1 MEEGRKLLQLVR
13 SCGPKTNFGGEKME
27 CKDRDKM
34 IKVRVTNEEMDIL
47 KKKAKSCN
55 LTMSKY
61 VRFMIKKDKINSLKG
76 FDNHLVE
83 EKIGNLDKQLT
94 KIGINVRQIVYNFN
108 KGGNADNKTIE
119 GIEKLLNSIEKRV
132 ELIEKAITNMYE

>member
-1 MEEGRKLLQLVR
+1 
-13 SCGPKTNFGGEKME
+13 ME

-34 IKVRVTNEEMDIL
+34 IKVRVTNEEMDAL
-47 KKKAKSCN
+47 KRKAKSCN
-55 LTMSKY
+55 LTISKY

-94 KIGINVRQIVYNFN
+94 KIGINVRQIVYNLN
-108 KGGNADNKTIE
+108 KGGNADSKTIE
-119 GIEKLLNSIEKRV
+119 SIEKLLNSIEKRM
-132 ELIEKAITNMYE
+132 ELIEKAIEVNYSGNG

>member
-1 MEEGRKLLQLVR
+1 MERKNTYKRLNVEL
-13 SCGPKTNFGGEKME
+13 
-27 CKDRDKM
+27 
-34 IKVRVTNEEMDIL
+34 TNEEMDVL

-55 LTMSKY
+55 LTVSKY
-61 VRFMIKKDKINSLKG
+61 ARFMLEKDKINSLKG

-119 GIEKLLNSIEKRV
+119 NIEKLLNSIEKRM
-132 ELIEKAITNMYE
+132 ELIEKAIEVNYSGNG

>member
-1 MEEGRKLLQLVR
+1 MEDKNRCETLIVR
-13 SCGPKTNFGGEKME
+13 LTKEEK
-27 CKDRDKM
+27 DK
-34 IKVRVTNEEMDIL
+34 L

-55 LTMSKY
+55 LTVSKY
-61 VRFMIKKDKINSLKG
+61 ARFMLEKKKINSLKG

-119 GIEKLLNSIEKRV
+119 SIEKLLNSIEKRV

>member
-1 MEEGRKLLQLVR
+1 
-13 SCGPKTNFGGEKME
+13 ME

-34 IKVRVTNEEMDIL
+34 IKVRVTNEEMDAL
-47 KKKAKSCN
+47 KRKAKSCN
-55 LTMSKY
+55 LTISKY

-119 GIEKLLNSIEKRV
+119 SIEKLLNSIEKRV

>member
-1 MEEGRKLLQLVR
+1 
-13 SCGPKTNFGGEKME
+13 ME

-34 IKVRVTNEEMDIL
+34 IKVRVTNEEMDAL
-47 KKKAKSCN
+47 KRKAKSCN
-55 LTMSKY
+55 LTISKY

-108 KGGNADNKTIE
+108 KGGNADSKTIE
-119 GIEKLLNSIEKRV
+119 SIEKLLNSIEKRM
-132 ELIEKAITNMYE
+132 ELIEKAIEVNYSGNG

>member
-1 MEEGRKLLQLVR
+1 MGAKNGTYKLTVVI
-13 SCGPKTNFGGEKME
+13 N
-27 CKDRDKM
+27 
-34 IKVRVTNEEMDIL
+34 NEELDTL
-47 KKKAKSCN
+47 KRKAKSCN
-55 LTMSKY
+55 LTISKY

-119 GIEKLLNSIEKRV
+119 SIEKLLNSIEKRM
-132 ELIEKAITNMYE
+132 ELIEKAIEVNYSGNG

>member
-1 MEEGRKLLQLVR
+1 MERKNTYKRLNVEL
-13 SCGPKTNFGGEKME
+13 
-27 CKDRDKM
+27 
-34 IKVRVTNEEMDIL
+34 TNEEMDIL

-55 LTMSKY
+55 LTISKY

-108 KGGNADNKTIE
+108 KGGNGDNKTIE
-119 GIEKLLNSIEKRV
+119 SIERLLNSIEKRV

>member
-1 MEEGRKLLQLVR
+1 MERKNTYKRLNVEL
-13 SCGPKTNFGGEKME
+13 
-27 CKDRDKM
+27 
-34 IKVRVTNEEMDIL
+34 TNEEMDAL
-47 KKKAKSCN
+47 KRKAKSCN
-55 LTMSKY
+55 LTISKY

-108 KGGNADNKTIE
+108 KGGNSDNKTIE
-119 GIEKLLNSIEKRV
+119 NIEKLLNSIEKRV

>member
-1 MEEGRKLLQLVR
+1 MERKNTYKRLNVEL
-13 SCGPKTNFGGEKME
+13 
-27 CKDRDKM
+27 
-34 IKVRVTNEEMDIL
+34 TNEEMDVL

-55 LTMSKY
+55 LTISKY
-61 VRFMIKKDKINSLKG
+61 ARFMLEKDKINSLKG

-83 EKIGNLDKQLT
+83 EEIGNLDKQLT

-108 KGGNADNKTIE
+108 KGGNGDNKSIE
-119 GIEKLLNSIEKRV
+119 SIEMLLNSIEKRV

>member
-1 MEEGRKLLQLVR
+1 MEDKNRCETLIVR
-13 SCGPKTNFGGEKME
+13 LTKEEK
-27 CKDRDKM
+27 DK
-34 IKVRVTNEEMDIL
+34 L

-55 LTMSKY
+55 LTVSKY
-61 VRFMIKKDKINSLKG
+61 ARFMLEKDKINSLKG

-94 KIGINVRQIVYNFN
+94 KIGINVRQVVYNFN

-119 GIEKLLNSIEKRV
+119 NIEKLLNSIEKRM
-132 ELIEKAITNMYE
+132 ELIEKAIEVNYNGNG

>member
-1 MEEGRKLLQLVR
+1 
-13 SCGPKTNFGGEKME
+13 ME

-55 LTMSKY
+55 LTISKY

-119 GIEKLLNSIEKRV
+119 SIDKLLNSIEKRM
-132 ELIEKAITNMYE
+132 ELIEKAIEVNYSGNG

>member
-1 MEEGRKLLQLVR
+1 MVNGTYKLTVVI
-13 SCGPKTNFGGEKME
+13 N
-27 CKDRDKM
+27 
-34 IKVRVTNEEMDIL
+34 NEELDVL

-55 LTMSKY
+55 LTISKY

-119 GIEKLLNSIEKRV
+119 SIEKLLNSIEKRV

>member
-1 MEEGRKLLQLVR
+1 MGTKNGTYKLTVVI
-13 SCGPKTNFGGEKME
+13 N
-27 CKDRDKM
+27 
-34 IKVRVTNEEMDIL
+34 NEEMDIL

-55 LTMSKY
+55 LTLSKY

-83 EKIGNLDKQLT
+83 EKIGNLDKQLI

-108 KGGNADNKTIE
+108 KGGNVENKTIE
-119 GIEKLLNSIEKRV
+119 SIEKLLNSIEKRM
-132 ELIEKAITNMYE
+132 ELIEKAIEVNYSGNG